1 MPPTDEAT
9 FARSPL
15 LPDASTTAQIR
26 DLLRSNSER
35 PDDLRSRTSALS
47 DELARHDGEISRL
60 RVQLEIVESDRAALQ
75 VHYDACHSF
84 LAPIRRVPAEI
95 LTEIFAYC
103 RHHFSTDE
111 SLDDEEAKSRLHH
124 HGTRSLRSILWR
136 HSWGRIQE
144 TMRVLRLVLERSGN
158 SLLNVAVDHGRY
170 RPSFHLLAL
179 HSQRWKTARISCPA
193 FGLRDFAA
201 AKGNLPFL
209 ESLELLCTSGD
220 LDSALDIFQDA
231 PKLINV
237 TIGGTMLS
245 TIPQLPLGQ
254 LRTLACMKLAAS
266 NVASAMG
273 LVSRLSPSAKV
284 RLQFDLSVYDD
295 SVELNIPPTTCD
307 IGTLSLETTDDFNED
322 ECAQVFGSVYS
333 SLTLP
338 HLQRL
343 EFDAEEYPNLRLPWI
358 HSHFLAL
365 AARSSFQ
372 HHLRFLG
379 LFKVVITVSEL
390 IETLSALPLLQALE
404 ISDQQNLGGVG
415 IHHHLITDT
424 LFRHLIGTANSSP
437 PVPCLNSIS
446 CRILFQ
452 FDDSVYL
459 TFLLSRLDGTTV
471 FNAILEGLPN
481 HHWVLDPNVTARLQ
495 ELCEHKNLVFSSQK
509 ADE

>member
-1 MPPTDEAT
+1 MGTP
-9 FARSPL
+9 
-15 LPDASTTAQIR
+15 
-26 DLLRSNSER
+26 
-35 PDDLRSRTSALS
+35 ALW
-47 DELARHDGEISRL
+47 DTIE
-60 RVQLEIVESDRAALQ
+60 
-75 VHYDACHSF
+75 
-84 LAPIRRVPAEI
+84 
-95 LTEIFAYC
+95 
-103 RHHFSTDE
+103 
-111 SLDDEEAKSRLHH
+111 
-124 HGTRSLRSILWR
+124 LRSILWR
-136 HSWGRIQE
+136 HIWVGFKRRCESSDWSSNAAE
-144 TMRVLRLVLERSGN
+144 N

-193 FGLRDFAA
+193 FGLRD
-201 AKGNLPFL
+201 
-209 ESLELLCTSGD
+209 

-237 TIGGTMLS
+237 TIGGTLLS

-254 LRTLACMKLAAS
+254 LRTLACIKLAAS

-273 LVSRLSPSAKV
+273 LVSRLSCSREV
-284 RLQFDLSVYDD
+284 
-295 SVELNIPPTTCD
+295 NIPPTTCD
-307 IGTLSLETTDDFNED
+307 IGTLSLETTDDFTED

-365 AARSSFQ
+365 AA
-372 HHLRFLG
+372 L
-379 LFKVVITVSEL
+379 SEL

-424 LFRHLIGTANSSP
+424 LFRHLIGTA
-437 PVPCLNSIS
+437 
-446 CRILFQ
+446 Q
-452 FDDSVYL
+452 FITPTVYL
-459 TFLLSRLDGTTV
+459 AFLLSRLDGTTV

-481 HHWVLDPNVTARLQ
+481 HHRVLDPNVNARLQ
-495 ELCEHKNLVFSSQK
+495 ELWEHKNLVFSSQK